1 MAEVGA
7 ADKGAD
13 QGGCGF
19 PDLGPDILG
28 SGPVSN
34 FVWVVDVGDGPHSL
48 GGCWADFITGW
59 NAG

>member
-7 ADKGAD
+7 ADKGAG

-34 FVWVVDVGDGPHSL
+34 FVWVVDVGDGPH
-48 GGCWADFITGW
+48 
-59 NAG
+59 